1 MVTCMKATVCLLA
14 FMLLTNVVFA
24 QPSFTPQKLSA
35 SINSDWSEIN
45 PVLSPDG
52 KTLYFVRVNHPENT
66 YGDRDSEDIWV
77 STLQK
82 DNSWSTATHVNS
94 LNKSQYNGVLSV
106 SDNGNTLLLHG
117 VYNRRGNF
125 WKKRGLS
132 TSTKTG
138 DEWSTP
144 TKLKVKAYSRINRGQ
159 QSGVSMSADGNHLV
173 FSFSK
178 RSNGKRSNRAN
189 LFISEKKDN
198 GKWRKPKKLKSL
210 NSRFSEE
217 APFISADGK
226 TLYFAS
232 DQKKKRQFDIYRSR
246 RNDAS
251 AQGWE
256 QPIALSDTINT
267 ASTWESY
274 FKTNVK
280 GSYAYFSSTKDTKG
294 DADIFAVKVFEE
306 NPFVLVSGDVRNS
319 VSSRLLKGKTFTILV
334 NGKPA
339 DSVHINTDSATYTL
353 KLPLQKS
360 YSMAVSTAN
369 YTGIPETV
377 DVSTIREFTRMK
389 KNLKATPLPY
399 VLVKGNLLISDSSN
413 TIPASAKPYIMVDG
427 KPADSVLLNTNEGT
441 YSLKLKFG
449 NTYSL
454 QVNADLFQS
463 QPETLDLTA
472 TDEYQEINKNL
483 YAEEGKIAIL
493 TGTIIDKKTNQPIA
507 KADEVSIKVE
517 GLDTVRAVINTS
529 GVYVLRLPLGSAYT
543 ISASAPNYYPVYE
556 NVDVSQKKVS
566 TEISKDL
573 IIVPIEV
580 GQSIRI
586 NNIFFESGKSVLKKE
601 SFPELDRVAEFL
613 VTSADIKIEIAGHTD
628 NVGKPATNQ
637 KLSLARAKAVTNYLI
652 KAGIAKERIAAKG
665 YGSTKSVADNKTKE
679 GKAKNRRVEFTI
691 LDK

>member
-1 MVTCMKATVCLLA
+1 MITCTKGVFCLMAFILLSNAVLA
-14 FMLLTNVVFA
+14 
-24 QPSFTPQKLSA
+24 QSSFTPHKLS
-35 SINSDWSEIN
+35 SNINSDWSEIN

-66 YGDRDSEDIWV
+66 YGEKDSEDIWF

-82 DNSWSTATHVNS
+82 DNTWSTAARLNS
-94 LNKSQYNGVLSV
+94 LNEGRYNAVLSV
-106 SDNGNTLLLHG
+106 SGDGNTLLLTG
-117 VYNRRGNF
+117 IYNKRGTF

-132 TSTKTG
+132 TSSKIG
-138 DEWSTP
+138 GGWSTP
-144 TKLKVKAYSRINRGQ
+144 AKLKVKALSRINRGR
-159 QSGVSMSADGNHLV
+159 QSDASMSADGNFLV

-189 LFISEKKDN
+189 LFMSEKKSN
-198 GKWRKPKKLKSL
+198 GKWSKPKKIKPL

-217 APFISADGK
+217 APFISAEGK
-226 TLYFAS
+226 TLYFSS
-232 DQKKKRQFDIYRSR
+232 DQKQKGQFDIYQSK

-251 AQGWE
+251 EHDWS
-256 QPIALSDTINT
+256 QPVALSDTINT

-294 DADIFAVKVFEE
+294 DADIFEVKVFEE
-306 NPFVLVSGDVRNS
+306 NPFVIASGDVRNS

-339 DSVHINTDSATYTL
+339 ENVRVSSDSATYTL
-353 KLPLQKS
+353 KLPLRKS
-360 YSMAVSTAN
+360 YSIAVATPN
-369 YTGIPETV
+369 YSGVPETL
-377 DVSTIREFTRMK
+377 DVSTVREFTQMK

-399 VLVKGNLLISDSSN
+399 VLVKGNLFTSDSSSR
-413 TIPASAKPYIMVDG
+413 IPASAKPYITVDG
-427 KPADSVLLNTNEGT
+427 KPADSVLLNANEGT

-449 NTYSL
+449 TTYSL

-463 QPETLDLTA
+463 LPETLDLTA
-472 TDEYQEINKNL
+472 ADEYQEIDKSL
-483 YAEEGKIAIL
+483 YAEEGKTATL
-493 TGTIIDKKTNQPIA
+493 TGTIIDKKTNQAIA

-517 GLDTVRAVINTS
+517 GLDTVRAVINAS

-556 NVDVSQKKVS
+556 TVDISQEKGNIK
-566 TEISKDL
+566 IFKDL

-613 VTSADIKIEIAGHTD
+613 ATSADIKIEIAGHTD

-652 KAGIAKERIAAKG
+652 KAGIAKERIIAKG
-665 YGSTKSVADNKTKE
+665 YGISKPVADNKTKE